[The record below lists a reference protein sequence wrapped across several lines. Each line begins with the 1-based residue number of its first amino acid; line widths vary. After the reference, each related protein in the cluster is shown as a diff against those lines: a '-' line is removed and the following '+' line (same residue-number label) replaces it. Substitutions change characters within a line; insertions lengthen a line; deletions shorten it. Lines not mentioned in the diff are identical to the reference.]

1 MKVRA
6 MIAVAAAA
14 VCVCLSAPAAAQ
26 GVDLGSPEAAVRTY
40 WRMQDA
46 LDSIA
51 ASIVTGPADRDPFA
65 AVRRDYERT
74 LGGRAAEVLASPF
87 VRQTYAREVE
97 AVDMAG
103 PTRALV
109 QAIIHNTTPLPD
121 GARLTH
127 EQEELRHEGQQF
139 RYMLERDGDAWRIVQ
154 IQQWS
159 DLGSGWQDLF
169 VDGMTLPVFPRW

>member
-6 MIAVAAAA
+6 LVGGLIAAAF
-14 VCVCLSAPAAAQ
+14 AAMPVRAQ
-26 GVDLGSPEAAVRTY
+26 AVDLGTPEAALRTY
-40 WRMQDA
+40 WRTQDA

-51 ASIVTGPADRDPFA
+51 AFIVTGPAERDPFS

-87 VRQTYAREVE
+87 IRQTYTREVE

-103 PTRALV
+103 PARALIMV
-109 QAIIHNTTPLPD
+109 IIHNTTPLPQ
-121 GARLTH
+121 GTPLTH
-127 EQEELRHEGQQF
+127 EQEELRNEGQQF
-139 RYMLERDGDAWRIVQ
+139 RYVLDLDGATWRITQ
-154 IQQWS
+154 IQQWD

-169 VDGMTLPVFPRW
+169 VDGMTLPVFARW